1 MSNDFPNQWLTDSES
16 LLFGLID
23 DFTQISFISVFHE
36 NVDVLFWTVK
46 ETFVKSD
53 NIGMIQG
60 GKDSYLIGGIIFFI
74 IAKAKTL
81 DLNKME
87 TTFFIA
93 TGFSYYFLLTK
104 KTFP

>member
-1 MSNDFPNQWLTDSES
+1 
-16 LLFGLID
+16 
-23 DFTQISFISVFHE
+23 
-36 NVDVLFWTVK
+36 
-46 ETFVKSD
+46 
-53 NIGMIQG
+53 MIQG